1 MFTIGN
7 HSRNQMRTSSQSP
20 ERLAPP
26 LKSWSVSQKRE
37 SNAKFRLKRRT
48 KWRSVSK
55 REGAGDIA
63 FIFFKKPLQSDVF
76 WHILK
81 IYLGMPKIND
91 VWITNGE
98 AMDAYIKRLL
108 LRKIPILT
116 AIALVLLFGTLA
128 KLFAG

>member
-1 MFTIGN
+1 VQAILP
-7 HSRNQMRTSSQSP
+7 RY
-20 ERLAPP
+20 
-26 LKSWSVSQKRE
+26 LKKH
-37 SNAKFRLKRRT
+37 
-48 KWRSVSK
+48 
-55 REGAGDIA
+55 
-63 FIFFKKPLQSDVF
+63 LQSAVF

-81 IYLGMPKIND
+81 IYLGIPKISD
-91 VWITNGE
+91 VQITNGE